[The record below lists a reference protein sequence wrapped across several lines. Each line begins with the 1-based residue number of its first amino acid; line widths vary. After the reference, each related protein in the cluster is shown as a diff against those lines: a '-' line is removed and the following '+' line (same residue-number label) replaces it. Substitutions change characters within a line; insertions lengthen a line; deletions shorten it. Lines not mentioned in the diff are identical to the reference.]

1 MLIELVDRHYG
12 CRRFYDPSTG
22 YLYSVVILSD
32 DEASIMAQRGYTDYI
47 RMKSPKEF
55 ELFSNL
61 ELEDY
66 INKYVPE
73 LLI

>member
-1 MLIELVDRHYG
+1 MLIELVGRHYG
-12 CRRFYDPSTG
+12 CRRFYDPNTE
-22 YLYSVVILSD
+22 YLYSLVIHSD
-32 DEASIMAQRGYTDYI
+32 GGASIMGQRGYANYI
-47 RMKSPKEF
+47 RTKSPKEF